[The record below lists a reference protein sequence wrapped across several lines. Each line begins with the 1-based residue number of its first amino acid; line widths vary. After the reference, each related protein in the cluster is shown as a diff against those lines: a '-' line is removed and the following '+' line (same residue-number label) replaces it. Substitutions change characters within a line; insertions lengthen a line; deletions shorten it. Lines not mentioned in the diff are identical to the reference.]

1 LSLVVMRCQPLR
13 RALNVSEVAVVII
26 GSYDNPYARASRYLE
41 RIKMVYE
48 GVDCYFPSAEYFH
61 DDVYSFFIFCFHIK
75 DWLKSDTR
83 LNISSASVEAYIKDH
98 IELQLCA
105 DICNGTKHFVQTP
118 GRVRTGEQ
126 PMVYRANAIITTYP
140 LGSGISPS
148 GAVFKSSFG
157 INTNGEIVDVLE
169 LGNRC
174 MELWSLLLEE
184 HGVVASRESYI

>member
-1 LSLVVMRCQPLR
+1 MRHSPLNA
-13 RALNVSEVAVVII
+13 ALNVSEVAVVII

-41 RIKMVYE
+41 RIKMVYD
-48 GVDCYFPSAEYFH
+48 GVDCYFPSTEYFH

-83 LNISSASVEAYIKDH
+83 LNIENANVEAYIKDH

-118 GRVRTGEQ
+118 GRVRTGVQ
-126 PMVYRANAIITTYP
+126 PMVYRDNAIITTYP

-157 INTNGEIVDVLE
+157 VNTNGEIVDVLE

-174 MELWSLLLEE
+174 MELWNLLLED
-184 HGVVASRESYI
+184 HGVVVGSRESYI